1 VAERLVC
8 SRLSAGA
15 QFLPSAPNLLLEA
28 LPAAERAVLA
38 PHLTRIELQQ
48 HDVLFD
54 LRDRIRY
61 LYFALDAVVSLVVP
75 LSTGE
80 VIETAM
86 AGRDGVIGAT
96 AGLNGRASLNRG
108 IVQIGGSCL
117 RCPVEPL
124 KRVLRDLPCLRALL
138 GGHEQALFAQAQQAA
153 DELPL
158 TQEYI
163 AQMLGV
169 RRTSVTMIARTLQQA
184 GMIRYT
190 RGHIKLTDL
199 QALRETAC
207 ECYEVVRANYE
218 ELVQPPSSPAA
229 DQYFE
234 SCSVELNNRLLS
246 PRSPRRLCD
255 RNFAA
260 RALRITGS
268 FKAGLIRAFS
278 IFHGTVA
285 AVTRSLSFGDAVQ
298 SYPM

>member
-1 VAERLVC
+1 
-8 SRLSAGA
+8 
-15 QFLPSAPNLLLEA
+15 LPSAPNLLLEV

>member
-1 VAERLVC
+1 
-8 SRLSAGA
+8 
-15 QFLPSAPNLLLEA
+15 LPSAPNLLLEA

-278 IFHGTVA
+278 IFPGTVA

>member
-1 VAERLVC
+1 
-8 SRLSAGA
+8 
-15 QFLPSAPNLLLEA
+15 LPSAPNLLLEA